1 MVRVLILSAPDPD
14 VRKNQILQRSTHA
27 ATTTLTKA
35 GHTVQTIDLLTFSP
49 VLTRLE
55 MAAYVTD
62 QPLIDAQTTE
72 YAHAVLNCDALVL
85 VYATTLSTLPPAL
98 KGWLDRVLVPGVSFT
113 LDGSGGTKRGLAGLD
128 WIVGISVYAETWMAT
143 KRTYDNG
150 RRILLRNLRL
160 CARPG
165 TRTAWLPLYTAT
177 TADEARISK
186 FIRRIERRMAKL

>member
-1 MVRVLILSAPDPD
+1 MLIAPDPNMQ
-14 VRKNQILQRSTHA
+14 KNQILHRSAHA
-27 ATTTLTKA
+27 VDITLTTA
-35 GHTVQTIDLLTFSP
+35 GHTVRTIDLGTFSP
-49 VLTRLE
+49 VLTQLE

-62 QPLIDAQTTE
+62 QPLIHEQTTE
-72 YAHAVLNCDALVL
+72 YAQAVLNCDALVF

-128 WIVGISVYAETWMAT
+128 WIIGISVYNDTWLAT
-143 KRTYDNG
+143 KRTYDKG

-165 TRTAWLPLYTAT
+165 TRTKWLPLYSAT
-177 TADEARISK
+177 TADEDRTATFIS
-186 FIRRIERRMAKL
+186 RVERQMSKL